1 MKRIMMAALVLVGA
15 LALAG
20 CQKNESLEG
29 KLDKTAKSVEK
40 SADKAS
46 KDADKAAKQAK
57 KDADKEAKKAE
68 KAVNDALNK

>member
-15 LALAG
+15 LVLAG
-20 CQKNESLEG
+20 CKKDENLES

-46 KDADKAAKQAK
+46 KDADKAAKQAQ